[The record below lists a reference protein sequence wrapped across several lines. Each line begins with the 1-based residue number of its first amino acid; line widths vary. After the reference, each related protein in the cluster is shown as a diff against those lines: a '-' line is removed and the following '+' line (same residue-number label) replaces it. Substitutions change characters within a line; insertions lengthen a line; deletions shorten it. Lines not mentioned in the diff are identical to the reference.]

1 MDFHFASAWE
11 VVADKFP
18 NRVAT
23 ISDDKPLSWQGF
35 ERRASC
41 VASLLEEHGRIALT
55 CFEKKPEMCHRNS
68 VAKELVRKFPEFPS
82 PEHL

>member
-1 MDFHFASAWE
+1 MDFHFAAAWE

-23 ISDDKPLSWQGF
+23 ISDDKPLSWQEF

-41 VASLLEEHGRIALT
+41 LASLLEEYTVWDQIPRLVYT
-55 CFEKKPEMCHRNS
+55 CTTAVNTKKPS
-68 VAKELVRKFPEFPS
+68 LVFSRWAAAR
-82 PEHL
+82 